1 MIKVIKVT
9 SVAVFA
15 ICMAAT
21 VLSLFGL
28 IKFVNPEQQQILFDV
43 GIKGTIIALIGIII
57 ASFKKDISGENEADS
72 NKENE
77 ADSNIKIVDNCQLS
91 YYIGVDFGRYKLDC
105 CILKFSINKD
115 GEEKFEVIDGSYSKA
130 ENFLTQDTTEIIS
143 LISKALESE
152 FNIAKEKNISIKGI
166 GFGLPGQID
175 PNKGFVSH
183 SPGFEALSGL
193 NFYEGPFK
201 VNPQTVKDGHRI
213 FVAID
218 NDVRCATRSL
228 WKEKKLTDAI
238 CIFDGSG
245 LGSGMVLDSK
255 LYYGSSFTA
264 GEIGHTTIAG
274 CFRKEEKG
282 MPPCFSDILSQEQR
296 KCKCERGN
304 TNYHLE
310 TLLSSDGIVKIAENL
325 DKDKYQQ
332 LVDEMK
338 DGTYK
343 SKYSKLLEKEE
354 FADYRNSIAKHIEK
368 EEEVKTISTHLL
380 SLAYYDGNEY
390 ANQVVDLF
398 NEYFAIGLSNYINLL
413 NPKTI
418 YLGGGMARGFYKTQL
433 HPKNKRKHTH
443 TLLEDRIRFYCLSAC
458 NQFSIEVIDSTRLI
472 APKGAAMIFV
482 DETYRKKITSESGMY
497 YELICKQGKFCKQ

>member
-9 SVAVFA
+9 SVAVFVV
-15 ICMAAT
+15 CMAAA

-28 IKFVNPEQQQILFDV
+28 VKFVNPEQQQILFDV
-43 GIKGTIIALIGIII
+43 GIRGTIVGLIGIII
-57 ASFKKDISGENEADS
+57 SSFKKDVLGGEKIDGEKRKKIDNR
-72 NKENE
+72 
-77 ADSNIKIVDNCQLS
+77 IKIIDNYQLS

-105 CILKFSINKD
+105 CILKISINKE
-115 GEEKFEVIDGSYSKA
+115 GEEEFEIIDGSYSKA
-130 ENFLTQDTTEIIS
+130 MNFLTQDTTDIIA
-143 LISKALESE
+143 LISSALESE

-193 NFYEGPFK
+193 NFYEGPFS
-201 VNPQTVKDGHRI
+201 VKSQAVTDGDHI

-218 NDVRCATRSL
+218 NDVRCATRFL
-228 WKEKKLTDAI
+228 WKEEKLTDAI

-274 CFRKEEKG
+274 CFMKGETG
-282 MPPCFSDILSQEQR
+282 MPPCFSDILSKEQR
-296 KCKCERGN
+296 KCNCERGN

-310 TLLSSDGIVKIAENL
+310 TLLSSDGITKIAENL
-325 DKDKYQQ
+325 NKNKYQQ
-332 LVDEMK
+332 LLDDMK
-338 DGTYK
+338 SGAYK

-354 FADYRNSIAKHIEK
+354 FADYKTSIENHIEEK
-368 EEEVKTISTHLL
+368 EEIKTISTFFL
-380 SLAYYDGNEY
+380 SLAYYGGDEY

-398 NEYFAIGLSNYINLL
+398 NEYFAIGLANYINLL

-418 YLGGGMARGFYKTQL
+418 YLGGGIAKGFYKTQL
-433 HPKNKRKHTH
+433 HAKNKKKHTH
-443 TLLEDRIRFYCLSAC
+443 ILLEDRIKFYCLSASSR
-458 NQFSIEVIDSTRLI
+458 FDIEVINSTHPI
-472 APKGAAMIFV
+472 APKGAAMIFI
-482 DETYRKKITSESGMY
+482 DETYRKKITSGMY
-497 YELICKQGKFCKQ
+497 YELVYKQGKFCK